1 MRDTQHQLPPERT
14 TQIFLEAAIVCKA
27 IERHRRTAT
36 YRGETEEAYE
46 MGALCCGVSEMVLAL
61 TRPHQ
66 QSNAA

>member
-1 MRDTQHQLPPERT
+1 MRDTHQLPLERT
-14 TQIFLEAAIVCKA
+14 TQIFWEAAIVRKA

-46 MGALCCGVSEMVLAL
+46 MGALCGGVSKLVLAL
-61 TRPHQ
+61 TRSHQ

>member
-1 MRDTQHQLPPERT
+1 MRDTQHQLSSERT
-14 TQIFLEAAIVCKA
+14 MQVLGEAAIVCKA

-46 MGALCCGVSEMVLAL
+46 MGALCCGVSEMVLGL

>member
-1 MRDTQHQLPPERT
+1 MRDTHQLPPERT
-14 TQIFLEAAIVCKA
+14 TQIFWEAAIVRKA

-46 MGALCCGVSEMVLAL
+46 MGALCGGVSKLVLAL
-61 TRPHQ
+61 TWSHQ

>member
-1 MRDTQHQLPPERT
+1 MRDTHQLPPERT
-14 TQIFLEAAIVCKA
+14 TQIFWEAAIVRKA

-46 MGALCCGVSEMVLAL
+46 MGTLCGGVSKMVLAL
-61 TRPHQ
+61 TRSHQ

>member
-1 MRDTQHQLPPERT
+1 MRDTQQQLPPERT
-14 TQIFLEAAIVCKA
+14 TQILWEAAIVRKA
-27 IERHRRTAT
+27 LERHRRTAT

-46 MGALCCGVSEMVLAL
+46 MGALCSGVSEMVLAL

>member
-1 MRDTQHQLPPERT
+1 MRDTHQLPPERT
-14 TQIFLEAAIVCKA
+14 TQIIWEAAIVRKA

-46 MGALCCGVSEMVLAL
+46 MGALCGGVSKMILAL
-61 TRPHQ
+61 TRSHQ